1 MTKRKNE
8 PVYQWLEIG
17 LLLTFL
23 GGFLDA
29 YTYVSRSGVFANAQ
43 TGNIILLVIEAAQGR
58 MSALRYLLPIAFFII
73 GVVCSEVFMRRD
85 KRGGF
90 FGHAFILL
98 TELAMLIAVGCMPQL
113 VPDAVVNAT
122 VSFVAAIQFNSFR
135 KIDGLPFATAF
146 CTGNLRSMTEYMY
159 HAFADRDK
167 SRAVGALKYF
177 IVILAFA
184 LGVLCG
190 SYLTRLF
197 SGYSAFF
204 MCGLLAVLIAY
215 IFIIHAVRKKNGGYG
230 SNEQNPPTGGGID
243 NNENAAQV
251 SPKSDSA
258 QSLPDSG
265 ANHVAISETEDCEVG
280 NGDKSLRQDV

>member
-29 YTYVSRSGVFANAQ
+29 YTYVSRGGVFANAQ
-43 TGNIILLVIEAAQGR
+43 TGNIILLVIEAAQFKA
-58 MSALRYLLPIAFFII
+58 SAIRYLLPIAFFII

-85 KRGGF
+85 KHGGF

-98 TELAMLIAVGCMPQL
+98 TELVMLIAVGCMPQS

-146 CTGNLRSMTEYMY
+146 CTGNLRSMTEYLY
-159 HAFADRDK
+159 RAVTDRDK
-167 SRAVGALKYF
+167 SRAVGACKYF

-190 SYLTRLF
+190 SYLTSLF

-204 MCGLLAVLIAY
+204 MCGLLTVLIAY

-230 SNEQNPPTGGGID
+230 SNAQQPVADGGDID
-243 NNENAAQV
+243 KN
-251 SPKSDSA
+251 SDTA
-258 QSLPDSG
+258 QSPPQNETVQYPPDLHSQNLSD
-265 ANHVAISETEDCEVG
+265 AETCAEACAVG
-280 NGDKSLRQDV
+280 DGDDS